1 MPIGKLLSIGIKAMA
16 KKVKGGEAV
25 SKVLKSSATSKAKSR
40 RELEKAK
47 RRVSI
52 LRSADKPDKQKIILA
67 EDKVKTLQKLADAS
81 GKPKPNIKSYL
92 TVDPIQRNKFEITSK
107 AVNALKKKRK

>member
-1 MPIGKLLSIGIKAMA
+1 MPIGKLIGIGLKAMA

-25 SKVLKSSATSKAKSR
+25 SKALKGNATSKAKSS

-67 EDKVKTLQKLADAS
+67 EDKVKTLQKLADAG
-81 GKPKPNIKSYL
+81 GKPKTKSYL
-92 TVDPIQRNKFEITSK
+92 TTNPILRKKYTTGSK
-107 AVNALKKKRK
+107 VFDKLKGK